1 MQQVSDMICIVT
13 NFLYSLHQVNE
24 LQAKIK
30 ETTRKMM
37 ALVSELSMQQASAM
51 KLQQEVKEREAD
63 LEQCYMRME
72 KGEAPSGDMEREWT
86 RIVRDAERRSKERDE
101 ATMVTRQTFLPGL
114 SMLTAAKRS
123 QTTLVK

>member
-1 MQQVSDMICIVT
+1 M
-13 NFLYSLHQVNE
+13 NE

-101 ATMVTRQTFLPGL
+101 ATMVTTQTFLV
-114 SMLTAAKRS
+114 STLTLIL
-123 QTTLVK
+123 LVTPPFQVHV